1 MWRARA
7 SLVGI
12 AGTAAGSAAYLS
24 HRRWACAEQTGHR
37 AAISSQS
44 ALHHEQQV
52 VVITGCTSGLGRA
65 LAGEFRRLGHTV
77 IGCGRRME
85 RLSEMQRQFGPPHQF
100 HFCDVKE
107 EQSVCAFASHVGA
120 CDIVI
125 ANAGTVSEANVP
137 PWEADADEF
146 RDIVQTNL
154 LGVYHV
160 TRHFGPKLKQQAETS
175 GHHGEPPKRL
185 VNISSGAGHTSN
197 PWQSAC
203 EHAQERLKLRI
214 NGNPSY
220 HICAHPTLQ
229 THSSP
234 SVRALRF
241 GLQMGSRVAE
251 HVDEPGD
258 TGMRARVAPRIALA
272 PGSVESEMNRDP
284 GAHALE
290 RWAPVAA
297 QRILSLRPEDS
308 GSAIALAEFYDEAY
322 VGSWVIPS
330 GARAPPFDG
339 WG

>member
-175 GHHGEPPKRL
+175 GHHGGPPKRL

-203 EHAQERLKLRI
+203 EH
-214 NGNPSY
+214 
-220 HICAHPTLQ
+220 
-229 THSSP
+229 
-234 SVRALRF
+234 V
-241 GLQMGSRVAE
+241 
-251 HVDEPGD
+251 
-258 TGMRARVAPRIALA
+258 
-272 PGSVESEMNRDP
+272 
-284 GAHALE
+284 
-290 RWAPVAA
+290 
-297 QRILSLRPEDS
+297 
-308 GSAIALAEFYDEAY
+308 
-322 VGSWVIPS
+322 
-330 GARAPPFDG
+330 
-339 WG
+339 